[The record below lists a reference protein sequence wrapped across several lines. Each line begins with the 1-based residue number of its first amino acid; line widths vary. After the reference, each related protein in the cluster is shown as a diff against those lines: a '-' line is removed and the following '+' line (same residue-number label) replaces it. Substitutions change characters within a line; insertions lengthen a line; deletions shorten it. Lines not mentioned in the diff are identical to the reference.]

1 MIPAESFQRKTC
13 ESPWHDPSD
22 GLFAKPSEPDH
33 FPYDLTG
40 DRNVPLWLIQS
51 LSKAAIVSVKKKRR
65 NWRAWRSSDSVE
77 RLAEGARA
85 ELEDRKRLLRG
96 GVICEEFQPVAS
108 SFYYEYKS
116 VDEVWERSV

>member
-1 MIPAESFQRKTC
+1 MIDT
-13 ESPWHDPSD
+13 
-22 GLFAKPSEPDH
+22 
-33 FPYDLTG
+33 
-40 DRNVPLWLIQS
+40 VIIQS
-51 LSKAAIVSVKKKRR
+51 RDRFCERK
-65 NWRAWRSSDSVE
+65 NWRTWRSSDSVE

-96 GVICEEFQPVAS
+96 GVICEEFHLVAS